1 LGIWQDVYK
10 AMQKQ
15 GESMPGSSSKE
26 EFVGSNDNPFNEHS
40 QHVPKEGPQRQRR
53 ECVEIGGLPPRRWNV
68 PSLHF
73 LGAPKY

>member
-1 LGIWQDVYK
+1 MCHNIECVQVRHWRNVYK

-40 QHVPKEGPQRQRR
+40 QHVPKEGPQR
-53 ECVEIGGLPPRRWNV
+53 
-68 PSLHF
+68 
-73 LGAPKY
+73 